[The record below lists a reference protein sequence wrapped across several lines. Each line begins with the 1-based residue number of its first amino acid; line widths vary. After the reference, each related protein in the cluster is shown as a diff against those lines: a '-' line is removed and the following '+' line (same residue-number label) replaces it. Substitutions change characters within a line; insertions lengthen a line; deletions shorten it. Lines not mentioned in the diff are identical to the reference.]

1 MTDQG
6 RRSFFGD
13 LIREGAKTLAE
24 IRGNLEEAREEAEAD
39 KFFDSYQSSYALTLC
54 EEELML
60 ESARLAGIETEGRD
74 RNQIAKELFA
84 KQGSG
89 Q

>member
-13 LIREGAKTLAE
+13 LLREGAKVFSELK
-24 IRGNLEEAREEAEAD
+24 GGLEEAKQEAEAD
-39 KFFDSYQSSYALTLC
+39 AYFDSYESSYALTLC
-54 EEELML
+54 EGELML
-60 ESARLAGIETEGRD
+60 ESARLAGIETKGRD
-74 RNQIAKELFA
+74 RNQIARELFA
-84 KQGSG
+84 KQRDG

>member
-6 RRSFFGD
+6 RRSFFSD
-13 LIREGAKTLAE
+13 LLRQGAKAIAE
-24 IRGNLEEAREEAEAD
+24 IRGSMEEAREEAQAE
-39 KFFDSYQSSYALTLC
+39 KYFDSYQSSYALTLC

-60 ESARLAGIETEGRD
+60 DSARLAGIETEGRD